1 MWSVTQSQNGL
12 FRCQNAR
19 TGNLTDRSFEACE
32 QAQEWADVTNRAEEQ
47 RIAENKRQAAERK
60 ARLAALGPLADQRFI
75 DPHAH

>member
-1 MWSVTQSQNGL
+1 
-12 FRCQNAR
+12 
-19 TGNLTDRSFEACE
+19 
-32 QAQEWADVTNRAEEQ
+32 VTNRAEEQ